1 MPCLKPPK
9 REGECAPS
17 VRKGRCW
24 VALHWAG
31 TARATSP
38 LDGDA
43 RTCTT
48 EPEGTKHPILQ
59 RRYLF
64 SERSVVRGWQDSR
77 AVHDSRG
84 LCSEKSPFLARSSR
98 RAFPEGG
105 LRGISDAWRAY
116 PAIASSFRMH
126 GARILPRTGD
136 FPVRGRF
143 RDAWSAKLAMDCRPG
158 THRGGILPRIDARE
172 RTAREYCHY
181 QSPESAFAKILPWTN
196 AWIRPAPN
204 NCRPPRKKNGAEG
217 RTWRTPPPVRSTK
230 DRVLARLGRAAGY
243 GAVQRHRRTLGN
255 APRRNIAMADN
266 APRDK
271 RRRAF
276 CSPSFAVLFTAR
288 VAIGAFAVGSRRHL
302 AVSLIEAHIR

>member
-1 MPCLKPPK
+1 MQRKVPLPGKIFARCILRRRFAGHFGCMARISCQ
-9 REGECAPS
+9 REPVFGCMARESCHELAIFPS
-17 VRKGRCW
+17 K
-24 VALHWAG
+24 
-31 TARATSP
+31 ATF
-38 LDGDA
+38 G
-43 RTCTT
+43 
-48 EPEGTKHPILQ
+48 
-59 RRYLF
+59 
-64 SERSVVRGWQDSR
+64 
-77 AVHDSRG
+77 
-84 LCSEKSPFLARSSR
+84 
-98 RAFPEGG
+98 
-105 LRGISDAWRAY
+105 
-116 PAIASSFRMH
+116 MH
-126 GARILPRTGD
+126 GAQKLPRMVAWERTAAESCHGKTPENAPRENIATASQAKSASGRSPAAVGRWGTHFANILP
-136 FPVRGRF
+136 
-143 RDAWSAKLAMDCRPG
+143 SAN
-158 THRGGILPRIDARE
+158 ARE
-172 RTAREYCHY
+172 RIAREYCHY

-217 RTWRTPPPVRSTK
+217 RTWRTPPVRSTK

-243 GAVQRHRRTLGN
+243 GAVQRHHRTLGN